1 MRVVRHSCTC
11 SIASNTSSHLHNWG
25 GGGFYVQGGGRAGHM
40 CRVGDGMCRW
50 GEGVCAGVA
59 GRGVCAG

>member
-1 MRVVRHSCTC
+1 M
-11 SIASNTSSHLHNWG
+11 
-25 GGGFYVQGGGRAGHM
+25 QGGGRAGRM

-50 GEGVCAGVA
+50 GEGVCAVVA